1 MERDIII
8 YLRASEGDRNKQ
20 THTYI
25 HACMKI
31 KNIKKKIVHLE
42 GKESKEKEMEGEGER
57 RCYIEE
63 KETTE
68 KKREKDDCSTGL
80 GDAVDAR

>member
-42 GKESKEKEMEGEGER
+42 GKESKEKEMEGGGRETLLR
-57 RCYIEE
+57 RR
-63 KETTE
+63 KRKDG